1 MKKGFFFTIDSIV
14 AAGIIFIVILHSS
27 SFYVDDQPTF
37 NLNFLSQ
44 DLIKTLSTLNVE
56 EVDNVYLNELIDNSI
71 ITEDELENT
80 VLEQIAEFWA
90 AGDLDMANKVAS
102 NVTDLFVPSNMGFGI
117 WVDNEVIY
125 SRSRDITNSLVST
138 KKIISG
144 IEKGKT
150 SGKTREKP
158 PALLGPVVVEV
169 RVWN

>member
-1 MKKGFFFTIDSIV
+1 MKKGIFFTIDSIV
-14 AAGIIFIVILHSS
+14 AAGIIFIVILYSS
-27 SFYVDDQPTF
+27 SFYVDDRPSF

-44 DLIKTLSTLNVE
+44 DIIKTLSTLNVV
-56 EVDNVYLNELIDNSI
+56 EVNNVYLNELIDTSI
-71 ITEDELENT
+71 LTESELENT

-102 NVTDLFVPSNMGFGI
+102 NVTDFFIPSNTGFGI

-125 SRSRDITNSLVST
+125 SRNMEITNSLVST

-150 SGKTREKP
+150 NGETREKP
-158 PALLGPVVVEV
+158 PTLLGPVVVEV

>member
-1 MKKGFFFTIDSIV
+1 MKKGIFFTIDSIV
-14 AAGIIFIVILHSS
+14 AAGIIFTVILYSS
-27 SFYVDDQPTF
+27 SFYAKDQPTF

-44 DLIKTLSTLNVE
+44 DLIRTLSTLNVVE
-56 EVDNVYLNELIDNSI
+56 IDNVYLNELIDTSI
-71 ITEDELENT
+71 LTDSELENA

-90 AGDLDMANKVAS
+90 AGDLDKANRVAS
-102 NVTDLFVPSNMGFGI
+102 NVTDLFVPSNTGFGI
-117 WVDNEVIY
+117 WIDNEVIY
-125 SRSRDITNSLVST
+125 ARDMDITKSLVSS

-150 SGKTREKP
+150 SGETRENP